1 MAAGLAA
8 DVLFGDPRRLHP
20 VAGFGRVANVY
31 EARIWRPRR
40 LAGVLY
46 ALSLV
51 GATTVA
57 AARAEK
63 SASTSQRFALR
74 ALFVWASLGG
84 RSLWREA
91 TLMAQALEAGD
102 LAAARQR
109 APNLV
114 GRDPGE
120 LDSSELCRATV
131 ESVAENT
138 SDAIV
143 APLVWTALAGAG
155 GCAGYRAA
163 NTLDAMVGHRSAR
176 YREFGW
182 AAARVDDLVNW
193 PAARLTAGLA
203 VLTAPFVGGDR
214 ASAWRVVRRD
224 GRAHPSPNAGR
235 VEAAFAGALAVR
247 LGGQNRYHGEVEER
261 PTLGS
266 GQAPTHDDIAR
277 AVRLSQLVTVAA
289 AALTVATSGRR

>member
-1 MAAGLAA
+1 
-8 DVLFGDPRRLHP
+8 LFGDPRRLHP
-20 VAGFGRVANVY
+20 VAGFGRLANAY
-31 EARIWRPRR
+31 EVRVWRPRR
-40 LAGVLY
+40 LAGMLY
-46 ALSLV
+46 ALPLV

-57 AARAEK
+57 AARLEK
-63 SASTSQRFALR
+63 RVSTGRRFAVRTL
-74 ALFVWASLGG
+74 VIWACLGG

-91 TLMAQALEAGD
+91 MLMAQALETGD

-114 GRDPGE
+114 GRDPRE
-120 LDSSELCRATV
+120 LDSAELCRATV

-143 APLVWTALAGAG
+143 APLVWAAVAGAG

-176 YREFGW
+176 YGEFGW
-182 AAARVDDLVNW
+182 AAARLDDLVNW
-193 PAARLTAGLA
+193 PAARLTAALA
-203 VLTAPFVGGDR
+203 VLTAPLIGGDT
-214 ASAWRVVRRD
+214 AVAWRVFRRD

-261 PTLGS
+261 PTLGT
-266 GQAPTHDDIAR
+266 GQEPTRDDIAR
-277 AVRLSQLVTVAA
+277 AVRLSQLVTFA
-289 AALTVATSGRR
+289 TVALILVSSGRR